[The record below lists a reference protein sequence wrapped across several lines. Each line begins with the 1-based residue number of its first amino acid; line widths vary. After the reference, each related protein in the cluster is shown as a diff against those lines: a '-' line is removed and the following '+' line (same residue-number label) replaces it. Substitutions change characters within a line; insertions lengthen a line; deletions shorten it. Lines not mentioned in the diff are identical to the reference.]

1 MAPQLSLRRQTLGVG
16 WVLTFLA
23 LCACGGERSLTETS
37 PMPKP
42 SAQPPAVS
50 EALATFG
57 GGCFWCTEA
66 VYLRI
71 EGVLGARS
79 GYAGGTTS
87 NPTYRQVSSGQ
98 TGHAEVIQ
106 VRFDPA
112 RVAYARLLEV
122 FFKTHDPTTQDR
134 QGADEG
140 TQYRSIVLTHD
151 AEQRRI
157 AEEVK
162 KKLGGSGAFRAPI
175 VTQIVPLE
183 HFWPAEDYHQDYF
196 ARNPT
201 QPYCRAVVGPKVEK
215 FEAAFAELLKR

>member
-1 MAPQLSLRRQTLGVG
+1 MAVQPSLRFLALGAG
-16 WVLTFLA
+16 WILTFLA
-23 LCACGGERSLTETS
+23 LCACGGERAATET
-37 PMPKP
+37 PAMPLPAAK
-42 SAQPPAVS
+42 PPAAS

-79 GYAGGTTS
+79 GYAGGTTP
-87 NPTYRQVSSGQ
+87 NPTYQQVCDGE

-112 RVAYARLLEV
+112 RVPYARLLEV
-122 FFKTHDPTTQDR
+122 FFKTHDPTTLNR

-140 TQYRSIVLTHD
+140 TQYRSIILTHD
-151 AEQRRI
+151 AEQRRV

-162 KKLGGSGAFRAPI
+162 QKLTASGAFGDPI
-175 VTQIVPLE
+175 VTQIVPFE
-183 HFWPAEDYHQDYF
+183 RFWPAEEYHQDYF

-201 QPYCRAVVGPKVEK
+201 QGYCRAVVGPKVEK